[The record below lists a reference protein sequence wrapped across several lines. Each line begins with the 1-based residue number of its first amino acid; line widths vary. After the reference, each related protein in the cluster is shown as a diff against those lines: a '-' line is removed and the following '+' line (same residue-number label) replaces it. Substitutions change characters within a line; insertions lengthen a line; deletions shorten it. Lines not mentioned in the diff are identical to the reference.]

1 MKTLTI
7 FTPAY
12 NRANLLPRL
21 YESLCNQTVQDFEW
35 LVVDD
40 GSVDDTRAVIATWI
54 QEQKFP
60 IRYIYQENQG
70 MHGAHNT
77 AYHAIQNELNT
88 CIDSDDYM
96 PHNAVE
102 LILNKW
108 NTVDKDKFAGI
119 IGLDSFENGA
129 IIGTI
134 MEAEETTLEDFYL
147 KGGTGDKKLVYRTD
161 VIKQYPDYP
170 IFEGENYVGLA
181 SKYILIDQDYKLA
194 VLNEVLVIVEYLP
207 TGSSNTMFLQ
217 YLKNPKGFMYY
228 RTVFMLNS
236 KSMKRRYREAIH
248 YVSCCIILKKW
259 NLFKSCPKPGL
270 TFFAIPF
277 GVLLYF
283 YILFKTRNKIH

>member
-40 GSVDDTRAVIATWI
+40 GSVDGTRALIASWI
-54 QEQKFP
+54 QEQKIP

-70 MHGAHNT
+70 MHGAHNI
-77 AYHAIQNELNT
+77 AYHAIQTELNT
-88 CIDSDDYM
+88 CIDSDDCM
-96 PHNAVE
+96 PHNAVD

-194 VLNEVLVIVEYLP
+194 VLNEVLVIVEYQP

-236 KSMKRRYREAIH
+236 NSIKRRYREAIH
-248 YVSCCIILKKW
+248 YVSCCVILKKW
-259 NLFKSCPKPGL
+259 NLFKACPKPGL
-270 TFFAIPF
+270 TLLAVPF

-283 YILFKTRNKIH
+283 YILFKTRSKIH